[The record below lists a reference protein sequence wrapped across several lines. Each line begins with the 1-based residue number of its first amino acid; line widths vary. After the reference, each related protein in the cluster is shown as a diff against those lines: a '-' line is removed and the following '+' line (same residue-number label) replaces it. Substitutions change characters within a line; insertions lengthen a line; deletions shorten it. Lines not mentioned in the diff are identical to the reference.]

1 MILACLLQHVGIN
14 LKGTYRVGILIV
26 VATLVGSTML
36 CAVAPTAAKPRAAT
50 DLSENPFALESFR
63 FENEAGKRVTQDDLT
78 RNVWIAAFIFTRCPL
93 SCPKI
98 SSKLAELQPRLAG
111 SGVKIVSISVDPE
124 FDTPKI
130 LADYARR
137 FHADSARWMF
147 LTGPQRETY
156 DLIQNRFKLPVQP
169 VPPGD
174 RREGVEAVSHSARLA
189 LVDRGNKVIG
199 VFESD
204 DPDAIDSLVVRAR
217 QRDASWMPTLN
228 AGLNATCGILLLLG
242 WGAIRRRYYRGH
254 AALMTLCVAASTL
267 FLGCYLAYHYQV
279 KGSVPFRGAGVIRLV
294 YLSILLSHT
303 ILAIAVVPLVII
315 ALRRAIGKR
324 FVEHARITKVLFPIW
339 LYVSITGVVV
349 YWMLYQMPISAS
361 ATPL

>member
-1 MILACLLQHVGIN
+1 M
-14 LKGTYRVGILIV
+14 KGTYRLGILIV
-26 VATLVGSTML
+26 LGTLGGSTLL
-36 CAVAPTAAKPRAAT
+36 CALAAPASPPRPRAAI
-50 DLSENPFALESFR
+50 DLSENPFPLGSFR
-63 FENEAGKRVTQDDLT
+63 FQNESGKTVTQDDLN
-78 RNVWIAAFIFTRCPL
+78 RSVWIASFIFTRCPL

-111 SGVKIVSISVDPE
+111 SGVKLVSVSVDPE

-130 LADYARR
+130 LADYSRR
-137 FHADSARWMF
+137 FHADSSRWSF
-147 LTGPQRETY
+147 LTGSKSETY

-169 VPPGD
+169 VPPAD
-174 RREGVEAVSHSARLA
+174 QREGVEAISHSARLA
-189 LVDRGNKVIG
+189 LVDRGNQVIG
-199 VFESD
+199 VFDSD
-204 DPDAIDSLVVRAR
+204 DPEAIDSIVVRAR

-228 AGLNATCGILLLLG
+228 AGLNAACGILLTLG
-242 WGAIRRRYYRGH
+242 WVAIRSRYYRGH

-279 KGSVPFRGAGVIRLV
+279 KGSVPFRGVGTIRLT

-349 YWMLYQMPISAS
+349 YWMLYRMPISAS